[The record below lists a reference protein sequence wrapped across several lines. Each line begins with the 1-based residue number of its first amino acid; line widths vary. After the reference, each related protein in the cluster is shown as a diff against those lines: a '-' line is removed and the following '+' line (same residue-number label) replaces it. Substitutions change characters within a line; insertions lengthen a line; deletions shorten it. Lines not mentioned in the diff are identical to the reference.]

1 MLGCPKKKGEII
13 PPDYV
18 PLDDRLEWVLIE
30 LGLAYIAKNKLVNLG
45 KKIEEKTD
53 RDTSQ
58 GKNHIHIDD
67 LLNILE
73 KKIIKYT

>member
-30 LGLAYIAKNKLVNLG
+30 LGLVYIAKNKLVNL
-45 KKIEEKTD
+45 
-53 RDTSQ
+53 
-58 GKNHIHIDD
+58 
-67 LLNILE
+67 E
-73 KKIIKYT
+73 KKIGEKSDRDVS